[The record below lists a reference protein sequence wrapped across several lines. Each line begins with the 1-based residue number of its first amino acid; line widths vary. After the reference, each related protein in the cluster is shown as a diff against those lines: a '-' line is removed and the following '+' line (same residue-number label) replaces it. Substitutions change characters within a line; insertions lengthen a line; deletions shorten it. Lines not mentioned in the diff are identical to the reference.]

1 MREKSKSPRQLSVII
16 SSPWVTDSE
25 SVEPFD
31 PAWDDMDV
39 FMALDKC
46 PNQDHK
52 QLAQSTD
59 IPISRVVKSLERLR
73 EKGKVKYLGWIAVTL
88 GDENLSPVN
97 TSQSD
102 RLTVRWKAKSTA
114 QDTNGNKYAYLY
126 RGQKQVCYLAGPHLS
141 EKAKA
146 IADQIEQWI
155 ESGLSLETILEK
167 LPALKSGGWKSPDS
181 NS

>member
-1 MREKSKSPRQLSVII
+1 M
-16 SSPWVTDSE
+16 TDSE

-39 FMALDKC
+39 LKHLRDC

-59 IPISRVVKSLERLR
+59 IPVSRVVKSLERLR

-126 RGQKQVCYLAGPHLS
+126 RGKSRFA
-141 EKAKA
+141 
-146 IADQIEQWI
+146 
-155 ESGLSLETILEK
+155 T
-167 LPALKSGGWKSPDS
+167 LPAPIYRKKLKRSPTK
-181 NS
+181 